1 MHYNKVC
8 KSSNCKKCNQPH
20 NTLLHFDRNIQKSDN
35 DNGGQ
40 SNVEEP
46 QQSSEQNSVITAHTS
61 TKQPEYI
68 LLSTAVV
75 LIKDFRNNLVQCR
88 ALTDSGSQSNFM
100 TKELVE
106 KLRLKQSNIS
116 IPIGQIKLGD
126 SKPILQK
133 TKLGWLISGALV
145 DCQLRNKISCNLSI
159 NTEVLNKLEKF
170 WKIEELPDSEYY
182 SKEELSCE
190 NHFETTFKREQ
201 DGRFIVSLPL
211 KENHA
216 NLGESL
222 GIAEKRLISM
232 EKKFVRSFFNFVK
245 IS

>member
-1 MHYNKVC
+1 
-8 KSSNCKKCNQPH
+8 
-20 NTLLHFDRNIQKSDN
+20 
-35 DNGGQ
+35 
-40 SNVEEP
+40 
-46 QQSSEQNSVITAHTS
+46 
-61 TKQPEYI
+61 
-68 LLSTAVV
+68 
-75 LIKDFRNNLVQCR
+75 
-88 ALTDSGSQSNFM
+88 M

-106 KLRLKQSNIS
+106 KLRI
-116 IPIGQIKLGD
+116 
-126 SKPILQK
+126 
-133 TKLGWLISGALV
+133 
-145 DCQLRNKISCNLSI
+145 I

-201 DGRFIVSLPL
+201 DGRFTVSLPL

-232 EKKFVRSFFNFVK
+232 EKKFVRDSSLQGEYRRLNIVERHSRNRTSKMYRQVNIMGSQRDLQRIVWRSDPSGKYNGIATGFTTNRVEIRSEFTIK
-245 IS
+245 TL